1 MVGIWPGYL
10 FKDTWFFPL
19 VLHPPL
25 RPTSFRKRCQ
35 RKLCAF
41 YFPWRNIQSWSW
53 SISCKNL
60 PCHVENNSIFHAPSL
75 SLAMKP
81 TKRQS
86 IIGRRS
92 SVRIHSGPN
101 VSHGHTSG
109 FNHNWRP
116 ALLLRQLG
124 GPFGRRDSWKYLKQS
139 LQTYFYIYIWHT
151 YTLYIINYS
160 TYGKRERERD
170 GDEENEHLYS
180 VKTSG

>member
-1 MVGIWPGYL
+1 
-10 FKDTWFFPL
+10 
-19 VLHPPL
+19 
-25 RPTSFRKRCQ
+25 
-35 RKLCAF
+35 
-41 YFPWRNIQSWSW
+41 
-53 SISCKNL
+53 
-60 PCHVENNSIFHAPSL
+60 
-75 SLAMKP
+75 MKP

-160 TYGKRERERD
+160 TYGKREREMEMKRMNTCTVSKLQD
-170 GDEENEHLYS
+170 NPYNGRILVFTCLRLSTVFLGEGLLALFVVVCPGSSKSFHHPMTPNTKSQVLYMF
-180 VKTSG
+180 VKPSLLMTGIINILLWV